1 MKVKLLDLHA
11 QYENIMSEIKLEMD
25 KVLAEHNYILGHQ
38 VKDFEATVENYLES
52 KHAVAC
58 ASGTDALVLA
68 LRALNVGPGD
78 EVITTPFT
86 FFATA
91 GSIARVGA
99 KPVFVDVD
107 EATFN
112 IDADLIE
119 AAITDKTKAIIP
131 VHLFGQPA
139 EMDKIM
145 AIAKKHNLKVIE
157 DNAQGIGSKFDGTY
171 SGTIGDIAILSFFP
185 SKNLGCMG
193 DGGMCLTQDQQ
204 LAKDLLQL
212 RKHGENPKYIHKW
225 VGYNSRLDTLQAA
238 VLNVKIKYLEGWSEG
253 RRKNAKLYYE
263 KLADVKEIKLP
274 VIHPKATTVYNQFTL
289 QAERR
294 DELMAF
300 LKENEIGCAIYYPK
314 PLHIQECFNDLG
326 YKEGDLPISEK
337 LAKKAISIPI
347 YTELPEEHQL
357 FVIEKI
363 REFYQK

>member
-1 MKVKLLDLHA
+1 MKVQLLDLHA
-11 QYENIMSEIKLEMD
+11 QYENIMSEIKEEMD
-25 KVLAEHNYILGHQ
+25 KVFANHNYILGNQ
-38 VKDFEATVENYLES
+38 VKDFENTMQDYLEVN
-52 KHAVAC
+52 HAIAC

-68 LRALNVGPGD
+68 LRALQVGPGD

-99 KPVFVDVD
+99 VPVFVDVD
-107 EATFN
+107 EDTFN
-112 IDADLIE
+112 INPDLIE

-145 AIAKKHNLKVIE
+145 EIAKRHHLKVIE
-157 DNAQGIGSKFDGTY
+157 DNAQGIGSKYAGKY
-171 SGTIGDIAILSFFP
+171 SGSIGDIGTLSFFP

-193 DGGMCLTQDQQ
+193 DGGMCITQDEQ
-204 LAKDLLQL
+204 LGKDLVQL
-212 RKHGENPKYIHKW
+212 RKHGENPQYFHKW

-238 VLNVKIKYLEGWSEG
+238 VLNVKIKYLEGWSDG

-263 KLADVKEIKLP
+263 KLADIKEIKLP
-274 VIHPKATTVYNQFTL
+274 VIHEKATTVYNQFTL

-300 LKENEIGCAIYYPK
+300 LKENQIGCAIYYPK
-314 PLHIQECFNDLG
+314 PLHIQECFENLG
-326 YKEGDLPISEK
+326 YKEGDLPIAEK
-337 LAKKAISIPI
+337 LAKKAVSIPI

-363 REFYQK
+363 REFYNK

>member
-1 MKVKLLDLHA
+1 MKVQLLDLHA
-11 QYENIMSEIKLEMD
+11 QYENIMGEIRAEMD
-25 KVLAEHNYILGHQ
+25 KVFAQHNYILGNQ
-38 VKDFEATVENYLES
+38 VKEFEETMEEYLAS
-52 KHAVAC
+52 QHAISC

-68 LRALNVGPGD
+68 LRALKVGPGD

-91 GSIARVGA
+91 GSISRVGA

-107 EATFN
+107 EDTFN
-112 IDADLIE
+112 INADLIE

-145 AIAKKHNLKVIE
+145 AIADKHNLKVIE
-157 DNAQGIGSKFDGTY
+157 DNAQGIGSKFAGKA
-171 SGTIGDIAILSFFP
+171 SGTIGHIGTLSFFP

-204 LAKDLLQL
+204 LAKDLAQL

-238 VLNVKIKYLEGWSEG
+238 VLNVKIKYLETWSQG
-253 RRKNAKLYYE
+253 RRKNAELYYE
-263 KLADVKEIKLP
+263 KLADVKGIKLP
-274 VIHPKATTVYNQFTL
+274 RIHEKATTVYNQFTL

-300 LKENEIGCAIYYPK
+300 LQENEIGCAIYYPK
-314 PLHIQECFNDLG
+314 PLHIQECFEDLG
-326 YKEGDLPISEK
+326 YQEGDLPVSEA

-363 REFYQK
+363 KEFYQK

>member
-1 MKVKLLDLHA
+1 MKVQLLDLHA
-11 QYENIMSEIKLEMD
+11 QYENIMSEIKVEMD
-25 KVLAEHNYILGHQ
+25 KVFAAHNYILGNQ
-38 VKDFEATVENYLES
+38 VKEFEETMEKYLAS
-52 KHAVAC
+52 NHAISC

-68 LRALNVGPGD
+68 LRALQVGPGD

-99 KPVFVDVD
+99 KPVFVDVNKD
-107 EATFN
+107 TFN

-145 AIAKKHNLKVIE
+145 DIANKYNLKVIE
-157 DNAQGIGSKFDGTY
+157 DNAQGIGSKFAGQA
-171 SGTIGDIAILSFFP
+171 SGTIGHIGTLSFFP

-193 DGGMCLTQDQQ
+193 DGGMCLAQDQQ
-204 LAKDLLQL
+204 LAKDLAQL

-238 VLNVKIKYLEGWSEG
+238 VLNVKIKYLEDWSQG
-253 RRKNAKLYYE
+253 RRDNAKVYYE
-263 KLADVKEIKLP
+263 KLADIKEIKLP
-274 VIHPKATTVYNQFTL
+274 VIHEKATSVYNQFTL

-300 LKENEIGCAIYYPK
+300 LQENEIGCAIYYPK
-314 PLHIQECFNDLG
+314 PLHIQECFADLA
-326 YKEGDLPISEK
+326 YSEGDLPVAEE

-347 YTELPEEHQL
+347 YKELPEEHQL

>member
-1 MKVKLLDLHA
+1 MKVQLLDLHA
-11 QYENIMSEIKLEMD
+11 QYENIMSEIKEEMD
-25 KVLAEHNYILGHQ
+25 KVLAEHNYILGSQ
-38 VKDFEATVENYLES
+38 VKDFEDTMETYLES
-52 KHAVAC
+52 NHAISC

-107 EATFN
+107 KDTFN
-112 IDADLIE
+112 IDPKLIE
-119 AAITDKTKAIIP
+119 LAITPKTKAIIP

-145 AIAKKHNLKVIE
+145 DIAKRHNLKVIE
-157 DNAQGIGSKFDGTY
+157 DNAQGIGSKFDNKY
-171 SGTIGDIAILSFFP
+171 SGSIGDIGTLSFFP

-204 LAKDLLQL
+204 LAKDLAQL

-238 VLNVKIKYLEGWSEG
+238 VLNVKIRYLEGWSEG

-263 KLADVKEIKLP
+263 KLADIKEIKLP
-274 VIHPKATTVYNQFTL
+274 VIHAKATTVYNQFTL

-314 PLHIQECFNDLG
+314 PLHIQECFDDLG
-326 YKEGDLPISEK
+326 YKNGDLPISEE
-337 LAKKAISIPI
+337 LALKAISIPI

-357 FVIEKI
+357 FVIKKI

>member
-1 MKVKLLDLHA
+1 MKVQLLDLHA
-11 QYENIMSEIKLEMD
+11 QYENIMSEIREEMD
-25 KVLAEHNYILGHQ
+25 KVFTQHNYILGNQ
-38 VKDFEATVENYLES
+38 VQDFEHTMQDYLQAN
-52 KHAVAC
+52 HAISC

-68 LRALNVGPGD
+68 LRALQVGPGD

-107 EATFN
+107 KDTFN

-157 DNAQGIGSKFDGTY
+157 DNAQGIGSQFDGKY
-171 SGTIGDIAILSFFP
+171 SGTIGDIGTLSFFP

-193 DGGMCLTQDQQ
+193 DGGMCLTQDEQ
-204 LAKDLLQL
+204 LSKDLAQL

-238 VLNVKIKYLEGWSEG
+238 VLNVKIKYLEEWSVG
-253 RRKNAKLYYE
+253 RRENAKVYYE
-263 KLADVKEIKLP
+263 NLAEVKEIKLP
-274 VIHPKATTVYNQFTL
+274 VIHDKATTVYNQFTL
-289 QAERR
+289 QAEKR

-300 LKENEIGCAIYYPK
+300 LKENQISCAIYYPK
-314 PLHIQECFNDLG
+314 PLHIQECFADLG
-326 YKEGDLPISEK
+326 YEEGSLPVSED

-347 YTELPEEHQL
+347 YTELPKEHQL
-357 FVIEKI
+357 FVIAKI
-363 REFYQK
+363 KEFYQK